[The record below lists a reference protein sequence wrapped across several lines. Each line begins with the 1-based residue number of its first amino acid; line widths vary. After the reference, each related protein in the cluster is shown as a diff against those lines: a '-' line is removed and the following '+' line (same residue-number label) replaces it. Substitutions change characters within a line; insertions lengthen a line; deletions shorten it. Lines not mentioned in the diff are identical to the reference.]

1 MMNWFA
7 TRLKSGKEEVFDPIR
22 RKWVRLTPEEEV
34 RQMLLRDL
42 VENYQVPAGLISV
55 EFPLMVNSMEKR
67 CDAVVFDNELK
78 PLMIV
83 ECKAAK
89 IHLTQTVAEQISAYN
104 LALKVPFL
112 LVTNGNK
119 IFFVF
124 VDHLNHNIQFMNRLM
139 GYSEMISFRSSH
151 Q

>member
-83 ECKAAK
+83 ECKARNVTLNQDVMVQAS
-89 IHLTQTVAEQISAYN
+89 TYN
-104 LALKVPFL
+104 LKLKVPFL
-112 LVTNGNK
+112 LITNANQQYCCK
-119 IFFVF
+119 IDHKKGEIVF
-124 VDHLNHNIQFMNRLM
+124 LNAVPL
-139 GYSEMISFRSSH
+139 YEEMIMSDR
-151 Q
+151 